1 MPYFSYTVPMEN
13 KRNEITNIL
22 PGILVCVILA
32 SISTVLHSYIPAAG
46 AAVIAMF
53 LGMIWRGFKAPSSS
67 WIPGMTFTSKKL
79 LKFAII
85 LLGGSLNMVQLRTV
99 GAMSFRVMVFTLL
112 SAFLSAFIVGK
123 YLMKI
128 NFNQRNLIAVGT
140 GICGGSAIA
149 ALSPILEAEEDEIA
163 YAISATF
170 LFDIIGVVLF
180 PLMGHLLQLS
190 DMGYGLWAGTA
201 VNDTSSVVAAGY
213 TYSQAAGDYATIV
226 KMARTTM
233 ILPIGLLLN
242 AAVLVRNRRSGES
255 RSGSSLNA
263 GKIIP
268 WFILVFCGVVALNT
282 AFPFPPALSGGM
294 KQASAF
300 IITMA
305 LASIG
310 LKTDIRAL
318 LKGGRSPLILGGVVS
333 LTVAVVSIA
342 VQYLLGVV

>member
-1 MPYFSYTVPMEN
+1 MDKSKNDKTSIV
-13 KRNEITNIL
+13 
-22 PGILVCVILA
+22 PGILVCTALA
-32 SISTVLHSYIPAAG
+32 ALSTLLHKLIPAAG

-53 LGMIWRGFKAPSSS
+53 LGMVWRGFRVPEAA
-67 WIPGMTFTSKKL
+67 WLPGMTFTSKKL

-85 LLGGSLNMVQLRTV
+85 LLGGSLSLIQLKSV
-99 GAMSFRVMVFTLL
+99 GVISFRVMVFTL
-112 SAFLSAFIVGK
+112 ASAFISARLVGK
-123 YLMKI
+123 YMMKI
-128 NFNQRNLIAVGT
+128 GFNQRNLIAVGT

-149 ALSPILEAEEDEIA
+149 ALSPILDADEKEIA

-170 LFDIIGVVLF
+170 LFDIIGVLLF

-190 DMGYGLWAGTA
+190 DLGYGLWAGTA

-213 TYSQAAGDYATIV
+213 SYSQAAGDYAAVV

-242 AAVLVRNRRSGES
+242 GAVLIRNRRSGSPGGNTEAS
-255 RSGSSLNA
+255 AGKLEL

-282 AFPFPPALSGGM
+282 AYPFPPALSGGM
-294 KQASAF
+294 KRASAF

-310 LKTDIRAL
+310 LKTDICAL
-318 LKGGRSPLILGGVVS
+318 LKGGRSALILGGVVS
-333 LTVAVVSIA
+333 LTVALVSIA
-342 VQYLLGVV
+342 VQYVQGTV